1 MNRMRSTGWIAG
13 AMSCLAL
20 AGCLGAEG
28 GVDTDDAVNTTPAS
42 LAEANAEMDKI
53 DRIMAEGGSTAALV
67 EQQRLVRDRLEVL
80 SGRVD
85 KIDIAPGHSV
95 DFFAAPDGQIYVSER
110 MKVGD
115 TSVMKSE
122 SSESIPAL
130 YARLAPGRALPAAIA
145 NAPSIQTNVLT
156 QGPSAEGN
164 EAEDAIPSNEGI
176 TTTKSALTDSA
187 ADGLWFTA
195 NHCNAKPAGTIVFRG
210 ACVIDKIGN
219 RFAQATS
226 DHATMRVAYTLG
238 SGSIFLRRRD
248 VAGGPI
254 KFEWRILQG
263 ELLNS
268 WSVGPWK
275 DVKTGTCLPLFACET
290 QRQAQQ
296 TFMRFDIEGASGKK
310 YDMIAIFYNNPSSW
324 NGP

>member
-1 MNRMRSTGWIAG
+1 
-13 AMSCLAL
+13 MSCLAL
-20 AGCLGAEG
+20 AGCLGTED
-28 GVDTDDAVNTTPAS
+28 GVGADDAVNTTPAS

-53 DRIMAEGGSTAALV
+53 DRIMAEGGSTPALV
-67 EQQRLVRDRLEVL
+67 ENQRLVRDRLEVF

-95 DFFAAPDGQIYVSER
+95 DIFAAPDGQIYLSER
-110 MKVGD
+110 MKIGD
-115 TSVMKSE
+115 ASVLKGD
-122 SSESIPAL
+122 SSESIPAI

-145 NAPSIQTNVLT
+145 NAPSIQTDVLT
-156 QGPSAEGN
+156 SGPSEEGN
-164 EAEDAIPSNEGI
+164 LPSASETDRPSASDEGI

-195 NHCNAKPAGTIVFRG
+195 NHCNAKPAGTVVFRG
-210 ACVIDKIGN
+210 SCVIDKIGN
-219 RFAQATS
+219 RFSQATS
-226 DHATMRVAYTLG
+226 DHATMRVAFTVG

-254 KFEWRILQG
+254 KFEWRILRG

-310 YDMIAIFYNNPSSW
+310 YDMIAIHYNNPSSW